1 MDRPKYLY
9 NFKKRTILYIVI
21 GFTCVFIDYLVF
33 IQFSKFLKPYYS
45 NLFGYFFGSVISFL
59 LNKKFTFKSKNSKLS
74 LIRYFLIIGIGFSIS
89 QTVIFIG
96 IYFFNFENYLSKLK
110 IVAIM
115 AAVSLQYICNTFF
128 GSTKKIHALKK

>member
-1 MDRPKYLY
+1 MDKPKYLY
-9 NFKKRTILYIVI
+9 NFKKRTTLYIVI
-21 GFTCVFIDYLVF
+21 GLTCVLIDYFVF

-74 LIRYFLIIGIGFSIS
+74 LMRYFLIIGIGFSIS

-96 IYFFNFENYLSKLK
+96 IYVFNFENYLSKLK